1 MAKDPRRT
9 ALEYAGAVAA
19 VALATGGTI
28 AIKGVMGT
36 SVSILFFPA
45 VLFSAIYGG
54 YGPALLATVLSTVAL
69 AYFFVRPYWSFDV
82 GADDVVRLAAFAI
95 VGLVPASVSSARKRA
110 EDAQRQA
117 LNDLRGALTTLQK
130 VSGWPIFVDVSIAG
144 AASKLLPPR
153 GPVAHGQ

>member
-9 ALEYAGAVAA
+9 ALEYAGAIAA

-54 YGPALLATVLSTVAL
+54 YGPALLATVLSTAAL

-82 GADDVVRLAAFAI
+82 GADDIVRLAAFAI
-95 VGLVPASVSSARKRA
+95 VGLVTASISSARKRA
-110 EDAQRQA
+110 EDEIGRA
-117 LNDLRGALTTLQK
+117 
-130 VSGWPIFVDVSIAG
+130 
-144 AASKLLPPR
+144 
-153 GPVAHGQ
+153 